1 MVIDGDEDWDWCRDV
16 IGGSGWDWV
25 SGRGGGGGLGK
36 GRGWDLGWYGCQRG
50 GQFRAQS
57 WRQSGVPSHGGL
69 SRVGIHGQSSLVL

>member
-36 GRGWDLGWYGCQRG
+36 GRGWDWGWYGCQRG
-50 GQFRAQS
+50 GQFR
-57 WRQSGVPSHGGL
+57 GGL
-69 SRVGIHGQSSLVL
+69 RVGGRVGFPLMDA